1 MGALAL
7 LLGLALGPPAGGAPA
22 VDSPSVAPG
31 DALARGDALHAQLDY
46 EGARREYERAVAIAP
61 RDFEARVRLAHV
73 LNDLAGKELF
83 EEALRVSEALV
94 RDAPDRAE
102 GHYWRAASLANLMP
116 YRPGPE
122 KVTASREIERSARQA
137 IDLDPCLAPAY
148 AALAITYRELARV
161 GGLVRALASAALG
174 GLPKGSLEDAE
185 GLLRA
190 AVALDPRD
198 PFSHYQLALTLEARG
213 RGDEAI
219 AALRRVVDLP
229 DRETRDRRNRH
240 DAAARLARLA
250 ETRASRQPGE

>member
-1 MGALAL
+1 MVVLAL
-7 LLGLALGPPAGGAPA
+7 LLAPVLGPPAEAI
-22 VDSPSVAPG
+22 
-31 DALARGDALHAQLDY
+31 ARGDARHARFDY
-46 EGARREYERAVAIAP
+46 EGAREEYERAVALAP
-61 RDFEARVRLAHV
+61 GDYDARVRLAHI
-73 LNDLAGKELF
+73 LNDVGSEEPSGPPAREVLF
-83 EEALRVSEALV
+83 EAALRASEALV
-94 RDAPDRAE
+94 RDAPERAE

-116 YRPGPE
+116 YRSGPE

-161 GGLVRALASAALG
+161 GGFVRALASAAMG
-174 GLPKGSLEDAE
+174 GLPKGSLEDAD

-219 AALRRVVDLP
+219 ATLERAVDLP
-229 DRETRDRRNRH
+229 DREARDRRNRD
-240 DAAARLARLA
+240 DAEERLARLA
-250 ETRASRQPGE
+250 RKASRRPGE